1 MVSKAGIAGSALSA
15 LPKPYGDAIV
25 LFVCSYFAFQ
35 FMFYITA
42 EWRKFK
48 QERK

>member
-1 MVSKAGIAGSALSA
+1 MISHAGQAASALHL
-15 LPKPYGDAIV
+15 LPKMYANAII
-25 LFVCSYFAFQ
+25 LFVCSYFAFK

>member
-1 MVSKAGIAGSALSA
+1 MTSPAGTVASVLHMM
-15 LPKPYGDAIV
+15 PKMYADAII

>member
-1 MVSKAGIAGSALSA
+1 MISHAGQAASALHL
-15 LPKPYGDAIV
+15 LPKMYANAII